1 MSDLNKILKQ
11 NRDEYYG
18 SKYSEHLTGSQ
29 KGSITSP
36 ERNFNERQQ
45 DNFEE
50 KGFWRELDNEDYTKK
65 QTFSKY
71 SLNLFKVRRKK
82 CFKEKN

>member
-1 MSDLNKILKQ
+1 MSDLNKLLKQ

-18 SKYSEHLTGSQ
+18 SKYSEHLSGSQ

-36 ERNFNERQQ
+36 ERNLNEKQQ

-50 KGFWRELDNEDYTKK
+50 KGFWRELDNEDYTKR
-65 QTFSKY
+65 QTFS
-71 SLNLFKVRRKK
+71 NFLFNFKARRKK
-82 CFKEKN
+82 